1 MSSFASDPWVTK
13 ETKSKPSIHVA
24 VNLVVIHVI
33 GEPNYSMSG
42 YASYSDS
49 HDSKYAEPHLVPL
62 IPCNENTFREFG
74 RLVHDFDNEEV
85 WITTWPQTGWRPICE
100 GTGNQ
105 GGVTTG
111 DFKYKWVGDELK
123 AVNEAVGGD
132 YTTGD
137 IKVKTL

>member
-1 MSSFASDPWVTK
+1 M
-13 ETKSKPSIHVA
+13 
-24 VNLVVIHVI
+24 
-33 GEPNYSMSG
+33 
-42 YASYSDS
+42 
-49 HDSKYAEPHLVPL
+49 
-62 IPCNENTFREFG
+62 
-74 RLVHDFDNEEV
+74 
-85 WITTWPQTGWRPICE
+85 CE

-137 IKVKTL
+137 IKVKAL